1 MVAMRRN
8 SLAGAC
14 RATTKRKQTV
24 PPKPNQNGPYPD
36 AAIPFRDGDAA
47 EKNRPYYRKP
57 EKEEVD
63 HEFSLH
69 DLTKMAALTG
79 CAGLAVGFFAGLA
92 LSAIQRAPRC

>member
-1 MVAMRRN
+1 LQNFLPLQGDNQKKAD
-8 SLAGAC
+8 S
-14 RATTKRKQTV
+14 TSKTK
-24 PPKPNQNGPYPD
+24 PDGPYPD